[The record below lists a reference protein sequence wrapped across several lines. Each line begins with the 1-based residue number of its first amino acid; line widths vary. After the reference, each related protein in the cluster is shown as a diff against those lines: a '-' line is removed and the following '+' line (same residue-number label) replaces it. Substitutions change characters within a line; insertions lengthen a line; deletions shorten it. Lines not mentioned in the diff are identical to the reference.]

1 MSIST
6 KSLKS
11 VFPMD
16 SDWEL
21 DDDGQV
27 RLDADTGLPVA
38 DRAYNASD
46 LRRVIASYVTDG
58 VVTDWGDELVV
69 TVEGGSVYVG
79 TGTAFAN
86 GLLVDVTERAKV
98 ADLSDIQTGSYLFA
112 VIQARFDQPSRDALV
127 TARVEQSASAEMT
140 RNESVWELA
149 LARVDWRGNV
159 SDLRMNEAYCGP
171 VSAVVPVDTDSFMA
185 ELKTAVSQFNLNVG
199 DVTTLPSGTEP
210 TVVVRKPEQAG
221 GDVYIDFG
229 IPRGAPGEPGRDGDS
244 APTMY
249 VQDGEPPR
257 VAGNVWMV
265 DDDSTSPHAITAV
278 RVYEMSELYPG
289 SAAFPGEGTFP
300 GGSGAWEDHVFSLS
314 LFPGSGGSGGNPGA
328 NLVTL
333 SDGAPTEPGASGDVH
348 VNIETGEAYV
358 YE

>member
-21 DDDGQV
+21 NEDGNV
-27 RLDADTGLPVA
+27 RLDPDTGFPVA

-79 TGTAFAN
+79 TGTAFAS

-98 ADLSDIQTGSYLFA
+98 ADLSDVPTGSYLFA
-112 VIQARFDQPSRDALV
+112 VIQARFDQPSRDAVV
-127 TARVEQSASAEMT
+127 TARVERSVSTELT

-199 DVTTLPSGTEP
+199 DVTTLPSGSTPEV
-210 TVVVRKPEQAG
+210 TVRKPVEAG
-221 GDVYIDFG
+221 GEVFIDFG
-229 IPRGAPGEPGRDGDS
+229 IPRGATGAPGRDGES
-244 APTMY
+244 APTCY
-249 VQDGEPPR
+249 VSPDSEEPPR
-257 VAGNVWMV
+257 VYGNVWFV
-265 DDDSTSPHAITAV
+265 DDRSTHTINDLRCYETD
-278 RVYEMSELYPG
+278 RVYPG
-289 SAAFPGEGTFP
+289 DRLFPDLDLFP
-300 GGSGAWEDHVFSLS
+300 GGTGQWVSHKL
-314 LFPGSGGSGGNPGA
+314 
-328 NLVTL
+328 
-333 SDGAPTEPGASGDVH
+333 APSIIATA
-348 VNIETGEAYV
+348 
-358 YE
+358 